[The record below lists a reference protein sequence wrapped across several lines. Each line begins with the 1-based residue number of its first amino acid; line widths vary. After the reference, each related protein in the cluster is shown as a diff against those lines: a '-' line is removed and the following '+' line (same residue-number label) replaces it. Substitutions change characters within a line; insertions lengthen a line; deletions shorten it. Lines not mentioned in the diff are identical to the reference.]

1 MTEPKSKKG
10 GARQPAKPKPS
21 STRQDSLDDED
32 RDADSVEGNKRTIIK
47 PYGEKIGESEDNLR
61 GRGDWYRRRTGGA

>member
-1 MTEPKSKKG
+1 MTEPKSDKKDS
-10 GARQPAKPKPS
+10 RQPAKPGTS
-21 STRQDSLDDED
+21 STRQDSLDDDD

-61 GRGDWYRRRTGGA
+61 GRGEWYRRRT